1 MQLRAR
7 RELRMSDD
15 RNIRAAERQH
25 DLSAEFE
32 KRLVEASTRD
42 AQEAIKLIF
51 LMNSGAAVAMLAF
64 IASLASRPG
73 ITLLNLKAVVHS
85 LYWFM
90 AGIVL
95 AAVTSLLAYLCNG
108 LYSGH
113 LSLQDKTWEHPYI
126 RENPKSKRM
135 LLWAKALN
143 WSALITG
150 VSALALFIRGVFVAA
165 RAIEKLVAAGAN
177 LP

>member
-95 AAVTSLLAYLCNG
+95 AAVTSLLA
-108 LYSGH
+108 
-113 LSLQDKTWEHPYI
+113 
-126 RENPKSKRM
+126 
-135 LLWAKALN
+135 
-143 WSALITG
+143 
-150 VSALALFIRGVFVAA
+150 
-165 RAIEKLVAAGAN
+165 
-177 LP
+177 